1 MENYY
6 QGSDQVHFTKQE
18 NMSDCGAASLSMII
32 KYYGG
37 YINLDA
43 LRYLTKTNKS
53 GTNAYN
59 IIMCARELGF
69 KAYGIKTKIDKKIVL
84 PAIAHMTIDKKYDH
98 FIVVYKIT
106 KKFVTIADPNDKV
119 KRISLNKFLSEWNN
133 FFICLYPIKKI
144 PFKKDTSLWVF
155 IFNYLKYYK
164 KTLFHLFILSII
176 LLFFTTTSSLYF
188 KFIIDNNYS
197 KNMILM
203 LFLIFSILT
212 LIKNITSFFRNK
224 VSILLNQKI
233 DLMLVSNVFSKI
245 MSLPY
250 SYFRDNST
258 GDIVS
263 RVYDMN
269 IIKDSIS
276 KIIITLFMDIP
287 LIIISLILL
296 ISINYSLF
304 VITIILVMLYFIV
317 SIIFKK
323 TFNYYIDKIQTN
335 KAFVSSY
342 LVESIKNFETV
353 KGLNIDL
360 NNNFQNK
367 YLDFLD
373 SDYKFSNMYNF
384 QMYLKDNIYDV
395 GNLIIIFYGMIL
407 VINKKIT
414 VGTLLTYNTIMYYFI
429 NPIKNV
435 IELNYILKEAS
446 NSIKRICS
454 ILKDS
459 KSNGIIDKPLLGDI
473 NIHSLNHS
481 QVSIKDISINNG
493 SKVRI
498 IGPTGVGKSSLLKIL
513 MKYYNVK
520 RDMVYID
527 NIDINDIKDSSIHK
541 SFAYISQQENLF
553 NDTIYKNISITNEN
567 RNDIIKISNLCLV
580 DQIVKNCPLGYNT
593 IINEDG
599 FNISGGER
607 QRIVLA
613 CTLLR
618 NFNVLLIDEGLNQ
631 LDIKIERIILKNLF
645 TYYKDK
651 TIIIVSHRINNKDLF
666 DSVLN

>member
-188 KFIIDNNYS
+188 KFII
-197 KNMILM
+197 
-203 LFLIFSILT
+203 
-212 LIKNITSFFRNK
+212 KNITSFFRNK

-276 KIIITLFMDIP
+276 KIIITL
-287 LIIISLILL
+287 
-296 ISINYSLF
+296 
-304 VITIILVMLYFIV
+304 
-317 SIIFKK
+317 
-323 TFNYYIDKIQTN
+323 
-335 KAFVSSY
+335 
-342 LVESIKNFETV
+342 
-353 KGLNIDL
+353 
-360 NNNFQNK
+360 
-367 YLDFLD
+367 
-373 SDYKFSNMYNF
+373 
-384 QMYLKDNIYDV
+384 
-395 GNLIIIFYGMIL
+395 
-407 VINKKIT
+407 
-414 VGTLLTYNTIMYYFI
+414 
-429 NPIKNV
+429 
-435 IELNYILKEAS
+435 
-446 NSIKRICS
+446 
-454 ILKDS
+454 
-459 KSNGIIDKPLLGDI
+459 
-473 NIHSLNHS
+473 
-481 QVSIKDISINNG
+481 
-493 SKVRI
+493 
-498 IGPTGVGKSSLLKIL
+498 
-513 MKYYNVK
+513 
-520 RDMVYID
+520 
-527 NIDINDIKDSSIHK
+527 
-541 SFAYISQQENLF
+541 
-553 NDTIYKNISITNEN
+553 
-567 RNDIIKISNLCLV
+567 
-580 DQIVKNCPLGYNT
+580 
-593 IINEDG
+593 
-599 FNISGGER
+599 
-607 QRIVLA
+607 
-613 CTLLR
+613 
-618 NFNVLLIDEGLNQ
+618 
-631 LDIKIERIILKNLF
+631 
-645 TYYKDK
+645 
-651 TIIIVSHRINNKDLF
+651 
-666 DSVLN
+666 